1 MGWTIGTLSARQ
13 VSTGNPI
20 TLAVTI
26 APGEKL
32 FVVPLVSNTSTA
44 RAGGDLTLGSITL
57 TQAGSRQ
64 IAATSPE
71 QAAEMWY
78 TLNPPA
84 GNYTLTIPNSG
95 ALSIRYH
102 ACAAIPSGGGG
113 LARFITAGGSN
124 ATSTNPSATT
134 TGIGEGSLIL
144 FAVVGSGATTWAP
157 SACTGTQ
164 ISDTDAGANGDGFQY
179 LIVANPPAGGSQA
192 MGWTFGT
199 SDDWGLCVGVFGETL
214 PPAMEN
220 YHGVTVGDG
229 MGTGER
235 IR

>member
-13 VSTGNPI
+13 ISTGNPI
-20 TLAVTI
+20 TLSVTI

-32 FVVPLVSNTSTA
+32 FVVPLVSNSSTA
-44 RAGGDLTLGSITL
+44 RAGGDPTLGSTTL
-57 TQAGSRQ
+57 LQAGSRQ
-64 IAATSPE
+64 IAAGSPE
-71 QAAEMWY
+71 QAAELWY
-78 TLNPPA
+78 TLNPLP

-113 LARFITAGGSN
+113 LARFITSGGGN
-124 ATSTNPSATT
+124 NTSSQPSVTT
-134 TGIGEGSLIL
+134 TGIGEGNLIL
-144 FAVVGSGATTWAP
+144 FAVIGTGATTWNP
-157 SACTGTQ
+157 SGRTGTQ
-164 ISDTDAGANGDGFQY
+164 ISDTDAGSNGDGFQY
-179 LIVANPPAGGSQA
+179 LILSSPPPAGSQA

-199 SDDWGLCVGVFGETL
+199 SDDWGLCVGVFGETAA
-214 PPAMEN
+214 PAMEN

>member
-1 MGWTIGTLSARQ
+1 MGYTIGTISARQ

-26 APGEKL
+26 AAMESL
-32 FVVPLVSNTSTA
+32 LVVPLVSNSSTA
-44 RAGGDLTLGSITL
+44 RAGGAPTLGSYTL
-57 TQAGSRQ
+57 LQAGSRQ

-71 QAAEMWY
+71 QAAELWY
-78 TLNPPA
+78 VENPVPGA
-84 GNYTLTIPNSG
+84 YTLTIPNSG

-102 ACAAIPSGGGG
+102 AVAAIASGGGG
-113 LARFITAGGSN
+113 KSRFLVAGGSN

-134 TGIGEGSLIL
+134 TGIGEGNL
-144 FAVVGSGATTWAP
+144 FIVAVVGSGATTWAP
-157 SACTGTQ
+157 SARTGTQ

-179 LIVANPPAGGSQA
+179 LISSTPPAGGSQA

-199 SDDWGLCVGVFGETL
+199 SDDWGLCVGVFGETSAL
-214 PPAMEN
+214 ALEN
-220 YHGVTVGDG
+220 YHGIVVGDG